1 MSVSETIGKL
11 LLEGNKMLAESCDVC
26 STVLMQDRR
35 GRVICV
41 KCESESMANAVG
53 RMDDVTV
60 TATGKF
66 SNGNNFHQESGIV
79 QRTTQN
85 GSNPSNPTIPS
96 TIAAGEE
103 LLLKEIQLAISAM
116 QPLNHQVDMQAK
128 LCYIKYIRECADT
141 IKSLQALKK

>member
-1 MSVSETIGKL
+1 
-11 LLEGNKMLAESCDVC
+11 MLAESCDIC

-53 RMDDVTV
+53 RMELETI
-60 TATGKF
+60 ANGKIR
-66 SNGNNFHQESGIV
+66 NGNLSLNNVQQESNVV

-85 GSNPSNPTIPS
+85 GTGQAISS
-96 TIAAGEE
+96 TISTGEE
-103 LLLKEIQLAISAM
+103 MLLKEIRQAISAM
-116 QPLNHQVDMQAK
+116 QPLNQVDMQAK

-141 IKSLQALKK
+141 IKSLQALKKS